1 MRSKCNV
8 DGALVATI
16 CNHVGQ
22 QVTRTLQREFTRQ
35 ASCNRRCRHA
45 CFPSRLRSSETV
57 FRFWF
62 SEAVCR
68 GRRNHCCA
76 NGDATCGRLQNH
88 HRCIKNEMETK
99 KAARLNAC
107 AACHVCQCACGCGG
121 AVANCVVYLQQKA
134 PHQPS
139 SQYLQP
145 SKLKHFQSCAD
156 NIIATAEQ
164 HCS

>member
-16 CNHVGQ
+16 CNHVG
-22 QVTRTLQREFTRQ
+22 TLQREFTRQ

-99 KAARLNAC
+99 KAACLNAC
-107 AACHVCQCACGCGG
+107 ASCHVCASARVD
-121 AVANCVVYLQQKA
+121 AVARWPTALFICNKRRRTSRRRSTYS
-134 PHQPS
+134 P
-139 SQYLQP
+139 
-145 SKLKHFQSCAD
+145 QS
-156 NIIATAEQ
+156 
-164 HCS
+164 

>member
-1 MRSKCNV
+1 MRIKCNV

-22 QVTRTLQREFTRQ
+22 QVTRTLQPEFTRQ

-45 CFPSRLRSSETV
+45 RFPLRLRSTETV
-57 FRFWF
+57 FRLWF
-62 SEAVCR
+62 SEAVYR
-68 GRRNHCCA
+68 ERRNRCCA

-88 HRCIKNEMETK
+88 HRCMRRRQRSPFHQEGDGNK
-99 KAARLNAC
+99 KGGVLERMRVMSR
-107 AACHVCQCACGCGG
+107 VCQCACGCGG

-139 SQYLQP
+139 LQYLQP
-145 SKLKHFQSCAD
+145 SKLKRHP
-156 NIIATAEQ
+156 
-164 HCS
+164 H

>member
-88 HRCIKNEMETK
+88 HRCIKNEISRDGNKKDGALERMRGMSRVPVRVWMRWRGGQLRCLLATK
-99 KAARLNAC
+99 GAAPAVVAVPTALKAEALPILRRRHHRN
-107 AACHVCQCACGCGG
+107 
-121 AVANCVVYLQQKA
+121 
-134 PHQPS
+134 S
-139 SQYLQP
+139 
-145 SKLKHFQSCAD
+145 
-156 NIIATAEQ
+156 
-164 HCS
+164 